1 LNVNGHLE
9 NAPTATTVKAGS
21 FNDWGK
27 IAANMFFVTSHVLL
41 DGRKE

>member
-1 LNVNGHLE
+1 LE
-9 NAPTATTVKAGS
+9 NAPSTTEISAGT
-21 FNDWGK
+21 FNKWDR

>member
-1 LNVNGHLE
+1 LE
-9 NAPTATTVKAGS
+9 NASDANTIIAGT

>member
-1 LNVNGHLE
+1 LDGGTFDKWKL
-9 NAPTATTVKAGS
+9 
-21 FNDWGK
+21 